1 MKAKRSFALF
11 LALLLTVCLA
21 CPALAEG
28 EEGAAAESQSIV
40 VDYTVTV
47 PDGRLT
53 KGATAVI
60 AVKVRNP
67 LLLTADGKAIDVTRT
82 ADSFKGGSVSVA
94 VTSADDKP
102 LEYTVT
108 FTDVQYTGKG
118 NSLNSFVLYRDCDLP
133 VEPLNVTVEECV
145 EVTEAQTD
153 PKPLPV
159 PDIQI
164 NRDELAPVGAGER
177 FQVTVRF
184 SNASAAAANAAVAV
198 FEPGEGLTL
207 EESKTSKP
215 VGTLGADASAAV
227 TVALRAA
234 DAIAASPL
242 TLGVTLQYTYAAAD
256 GTAQGTAEE
265 KLLIPAAVS
274 KPNAAKADSATP
286 NIIVTHYSAGKASV
300 AAGETFDLTISFR
313 NTSKTTAVDNIVMTV
328 DAGESLAITSASNT
342 YYYPSLKP
350 GETKTQ
356 KIEMQVPANAAVTSA
371 KAEIAFRYEYVSG
384 GERTAAN
391 TGESLSVPVYLP
403 DRFSITPP
411 EPITAVQGSEV
422 NLSVPYVNRG
432 KGEISNVE
440 AKLAFAAGSDATC
453 EQPDQLLG
461 NIEAG
466 KSGTID
472 FFFTPN
478 TVGELKFT
486 VTVSYEDEMTEAK
499 TVTLPLTVTVEEAA
513 EQEEFMPD
521 DEGMEDAG
529 DHTTAKRILIAAAI
543 AVPLLAA
550 VVVVIVIRLKKKKRA
565 VDALPADFDW
575 GDGAAKEQEPNK

>member
-67 LLLTADGKAIDVTRT
+67 LLLTADGKNIDVTRT

-145 EVTEAQTD
+145 EVTEPQTD

-164 NRDELAPVGAGER
+164 NRDELAPVGVGER

-234 DAIAASPL
+234 DPIAASPL
-242 TLGVTLQYTYAAAD
+242 TLGVTLQYTYAAA
-256 GTAQGTAEE
+256 
-265 KLLIPAAVS
+265 
-274 KPNAAKADSATP
+274 
-286 NIIVTHYSAGKASV
+286 
-300 AAGETFDLTISFR
+300 AGETFDLTISFL

-342 YYYPSLKP
+342 YYFPLLKP

-356 KIEMQVPANAAVTSA
+356 KIEMQVPTNAAVTSA
-371 KAEIAFRYEYVSG
+371 KAEIAFRYEYVTG

-411 EPITAVQGSEV
+411 EPITAMQGSEV

-499 TVTLPLTVTVEEAA
+499 TVSLPLTVTVEEAA

-575 GDGAAKEQEPNK
+575 GDGAAKEQEPNE